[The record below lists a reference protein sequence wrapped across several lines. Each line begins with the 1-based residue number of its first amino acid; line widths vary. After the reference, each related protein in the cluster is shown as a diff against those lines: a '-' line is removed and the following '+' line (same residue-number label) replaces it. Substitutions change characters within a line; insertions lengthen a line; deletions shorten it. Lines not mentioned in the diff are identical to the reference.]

1 MGHIPRNL
9 VDHLGRIL
17 LRVIFFD
24 GFRSLGHIIAGFA
37 HRGHILRNLVDHPDR
52 ILLRVIFFDGVRS
65 LGHII
70 AGFAHLG
77 HLAHPDPP
85 WMVGIFAIFSPRPRN
100 NQRSLKTKKKTALS
114 RKTFQK
120 PRPENISWRRLLEAR
135 TGSS

>member
-37 HRGHILRNLVDHPDR
+37 HRGHILRNLVDHPGR

-77 HLAHPDPP
+77 HLAHLDPP
-85 WMVGIFAIFSPRPRN
+85 WNHG
-100 NQRSLKTKKKTALS
+100 
-114 RKTFQK
+114 
-120 PRPENISWRRLLEAR
+120 
-135 TGSS
+135 GSSAVNHPRWIHGGWWGFLPFFLPDQETTSVH